1 MVMAAGAEAA
11 VPVSGAG
18 EAGED
23 LFDRPVGACY
33 NSHPGVVPVYAIVE
47 TGGKQYRAEEGQV
60 LVVEK
65 LDAEPGQQVELP
77 VVALVD
83 GGRVVTDPGAR
94 VVARVLDHV
103 KGRKIIVFKYRAKV
117 NYRRKTGHRQRH
129 TRVRVESIQ
138 PAS

>member
-1 MVMAAGAEAA
+1 
-11 VPVSGAG
+11 
-18 EAGED
+18 
-23 LFDRPVGACY
+23 
-33 NSHPGVVPVYAIVE
+33 VYAIVQ

-65 LDAEPGQQVELP
+65 LAAQPGEQVELP
-77 VVALVD
+77 VVALVKD
-83 GGRVVTDPGAR
+83 GQVVTDPGAR

-117 NYRRKTGHRQRH
+117 NYRRKTGHRQQH
-129 TRVRVESIQ
+129 TRLRVESIQ

>member
-1 MVMAAGAEAA
+1 M
-11 VPVSGAG
+11 
-18 EAGED
+18 
-23 LFDRPVGACY
+23 
-33 NSHPGVVPVYAIVE
+33 YAIVQ

-65 LDAEPGQQVELP
+65 LAAQPGEQVELP
-77 VVALVD
+77 VVALVKD
-83 GGRVVTDPGAR
+83 GQVVTDPGAR

-117 NYRRKTGHRQRH
+117 NYRRKTGHRQQH
-129 TRVRVESIQ
+129 TRLRVESIQ